1 MLYQYIFGVFQLKK
15 KNRNSTCL
23 KELYKI
29 RNEE

>member
-15 KNRNSTCL
+15 KFQNSTCL